1 MILEMFMKRLL
12 PQAFSSEID
21 ELEPKYI
28 FIRKGINHLGF
39 KFGLTLFVIIAFLG
53 IFGPLVIDLS
63 PYDQNLSNRLLPPV
77 WIEGGN
83 WDHIFGTDGNGRD
96 YLARILYGTRISL
109 TIGFGAAFVGMLI
122 GVTLGILA
130 GYFGGWVDQIV
141 NYLLTCQLALPG
153 LLLAMTVV
161 FLIGPSIT
169 VVILVI
175 GVLHWTLFLVVSR
188 SATQR
193 IKNLDYVLAAN
204 AIGASKTQIIFND
217 IIPNILNQI
226 IVIFTLEVGI
236 AILSEASLSF
246 LGVGIQPPTPSWGL
260 LIAEGR
266 EALFFQP
273 WLIILP
279 GIALFLL
286 VVSINMLGD
295 GLRDIT
301 DPNSKFEIKSVSII
315 QKPKNI

>member
-12 PQAFSSEID
+12 PQAFSREID

-315 QKPKNI
+315 KKPKNI

>member
-12 PQAFSSEID
+12 PQAFSREID

-63 PYDQNLSNRLLPPV
+63 PYDQNLSIRLLPPV

-83 WDHIFGTDGNGRD
+83 WNHIFGTDGNGRD

>member
-12 PQAFSSEID
+12 PQAFSREID

-53 IFGPLVIDLS
+53 IFGPLIIDLS

>member
-1 MILEMFMKRLL
+1 MILEMLMKRLL
-12 PQAFSSEID
+12 PQVFSREID

-53 IFGPLVIDLS
+53 IFGPLIIDLS

>member
-39 KFGLTLFVIIAFLG
+39 KFGLTLFIIIAFLG

-204 AIGASKTQIIFND
+204 AIGATKTQIIFND

-315 QKPKNI
+315 KKPKNI

>member
-39 KFGLTLFVIIAFLG
+39 KFGLTLFIIIAFLG

-83 WDHIFGTDGNGRD
+83 WYHIFGTDGNGRD

-315 QKPKNI
+315 KKPKNI

>member
-122 GVTLGILA
+122 GVTLGVLA

-301 DPNSKFEIKSVSII
+301 DPNSKFEIK
-315 QKPKNI
+315 

>member
-12 PQAFSSEID
+12 PQVFSREID

-141 NYLLTCQLALPG
+141 NYLFDAY
-153 LLLAMTVV
+153 
-161 FLIGPSIT
+161 
-169 VVILVI
+169 
-175 GVLHWTLFLVVSR
+175 
-188 SATQR
+188 
-193 IKNLDYVLAAN
+193 K
-204 AIGASKTQIIFND
+204 
-217 IIPNILNQI
+217 
-226 IVIFTLEVGI
+226 
-236 AILSEASLSF
+236 
-246 LGVGIQPPTPSWGL
+246 
-260 LIAEGR
+260 
-266 EALFFQP
+266 
-273 WLIILP
+273 
-279 GIALFLL
+279 
-286 VVSINMLGD
+286 
-295 GLRDIT
+295 
-301 DPNSKFEIKSVSII
+301 
-315 QKPKNI
+315 

>member
-39 KFGLTLFVIIAFLG
+39 KFGLTLFIIIAFLG

-315 QKPKNI
+315 ENPKNI

>member
-130 GYFGGWVDQIV
+130 GYFGGWIDQIV